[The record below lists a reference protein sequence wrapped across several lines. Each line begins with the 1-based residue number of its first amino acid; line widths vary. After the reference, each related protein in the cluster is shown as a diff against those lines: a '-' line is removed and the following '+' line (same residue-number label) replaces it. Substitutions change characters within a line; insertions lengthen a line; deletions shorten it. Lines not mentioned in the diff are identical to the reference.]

1 MRNAMAEKLQG
12 SNLQDKLIPTWNVGC
27 RRITPGV
34 GYLEAIVH
42 EKTQVVLHG
51 VKEIT
56 PTGCISED
64 EKDYPVDA
72 IICATGFDVSFLPRF
87 PIIGFNGMSME
98 DAWKDEPSSYLGF
111 AAAEFPNYFIVI
123 GPNSPV
129 GNGPLLICMGK

>member
-1 MRNAMAEKLQG
+1 MV
-12 SNLQDKLIPTWNVGC
+12 S
-27 RRITPGV
+27 
-34 GYLEAIVH
+34 
-42 EKTQVVLHG
+42 HG

-64 EKDYPVDA
+64 GKDYPVDT